1 MSDYYENQ
9 DQNNNQLY
17 NNGQNPFRDQLMNG
31 GQSPY
36 GEQSSYGSQSP
47 YGGQPQVGGQ
57 NPYGGQSPYGDSY
70 YDQMYGAQQAQMQS
84 GLNLNSAVGQGA
96 ALGFEAL
103 NSVLGRSFLYMF
115 IALLLTG
122 ITSVIVASSP
132 ALLTAIFA
140 SGRFSLLIIFGLEI
154 GIVIACTA
162 AMKSNNATLSAI
174 LFAAYSIING
184 LTFSVIFL
192 AFQLSSIINVFFTT
206 ALVFGIMAFLGGV
219 TKRDLTKLGNI
230 LLAGLIGIIIGSV
243 INLFVGSSGAD
254 FIITILGVVI
264 FMGFTAYDVNKIIK
278 LSNSYTGLSTNV
290 IALYG
295 AMQLYLDFINLF
307 LKLLRLFG
315 KRK

>member
-17 NNGQNPFRDQLMNG
+17 NGGQNPFRDQLLNG
-31 GQSPY
+31 GQNQNPY
-36 GEQSSYGSQSP
+36 GEQNP
-47 YGGQPQVGGQ
+47 YAGQQQGGGQ
-57 NPYGGQSPYGDSY
+57 NPYFDSY
-70 YDQMYGAQQAQMQS
+70 YDQMYSAQQAQMQT
-84 GLNLNSAVGQGA
+84 GMNLNGAVGQGA

-103 NSVLGRSFLYMF
+103 NTVLGRSFLYMF
-115 IALLLTG
+115 IALLITG
-122 ITSVIVASSP
+122 ITSVMIASSP

-140 SGRFSLLIIFGLEI
+140 NGSVGF
-154 GIVIACTA
+154 IVIFVLELALVFACTA
-162 AMKSNNATLSAI
+162 AMKRNNAVLSAI
-174 LFAAYSIING
+174 LFAAYSVMNG
-184 LTFSVIFL
+184 ILFSVIFL

-243 INLFVGSSGAD
+243 VNIFIGSSGAD
-254 FIITILGVVI
+254 FIITILGVAI

-278 LSNSYTGLSTNV
+278 LSNSYTGLSTTV

-307 LKLLRLFG
+307 LKLLRLMG